1 VEIGVLFVDFSDSPA
16 RDTTEA
22 VLMRFSPNVEN
33 LFESMSYGRLSIE
46 LKPVHGWLRMQKES
60 ALYRAGGGDWCFVC
74 FLQMLE
80 EIIRVGT
87 QGINTSRWESFILIA
102 DSKFVDTTAF
112 SPSPDWKIEAGGR
125 SWANG
130 VVLGGSALNQTP
142 SIFATGL
149 AHELGHTFGLPDLYP
164 YNGVGFRYTGNF
176 GLMGNIYESVIELFA
191 WERWLLSWLDDTQ
204 VVCLNGREV
213 KAVLN
218 PVSVFGGQKM
228 IVIPLSDTRALVVEV
243 RRRGGFDEKL
253 SKEGP
258 LAYVVDTNQQNG
270 YGGIK
275 IVPINEDDWSKSSA
289 PLDIGKTIE
298 FEGITISYL
307 SRSTY
312 GDEILVFRS

>member
-1 VEIGVLFVDFSDSPA
+1 
-16 RDTTEA
+16 
-22 VLMRFSPNVEN
+22 
-33 LFESMSYGRLSIE
+33 
-46 LKPVHGWLRMQKES
+46 
-60 ALYRAGGGDWCFVC
+60 
-74 FLQMLE
+74 
-80 EIIRVGT
+80 
-87 QGINTSRWESFILIA
+87 
-102 DSKFVDTTAF
+102 
-112 SPSPDWKIEAGGR
+112 
-125 SWANG
+125 
-130 VVLGGSALNQTP
+130 
-142 SIFATGL
+142 
-149 AHELGHTFGLPDLYP
+149 
-164 YNGVGFRYTGNF
+164 
-176 GLMGNIYESVIELFA
+176 MGNIYESVIELFA

-228 IVIPLSDTRALVVEV
+228 IVVPLSDTRALVVEV

-258 LAYVVDTNQQNG
+258 LVYVVDTNQQNG

-275 IVPINEDDWSKSSA
+275 IVPINEDDWSKSSL

-312 GDEILVFRS
+312 GDEILVIRS